1 MATARNGKM
10 LGLLMNFVLSVDP
23 FEKAKTF
30 YGKVIKVGLKK
41 KQLH

>member
-1 MATARNGKM
+1 
-10 LGLLMNFVLSVDP
+10 MNFVLSVDP

-41 KQLH
+41 QLH